1 MRHRKPLYVTLPL
14 AGLVISMSRL
24 LRLHWSDFTSV
35 AVAAG
40 RGFGRLAQLLMTHIE
55 RLYTA
60 VILLRF
66 DHDLL
71 TYLPRI
77 LREGREDCA
86 TSRRVVGGSC
96 GVLLTSETPR
106 PNYCLSQHQPS
117 TVSFFLSFFLSVS
130 LSLPPSVFLSRTQQA
145 WQTDGRTEELYKNHT
160 VQ

>member
-24 LRLHWSDFTSV
+24 LRLHWSDFTSDV

-40 RGFGRLAQLLMTHIE
+40 RGFGRLAQMLMTHTE

-66 DHDLL
+66 DLL

-77 LREGREDCA
+77 LREGQADCA
-86 TSRRVVGGSC
+86 TSRRVVVGSC
-96 GVLLTSETPR
+96 GVSLTSETPR

-117 TVSFFLSFFLSVS
+117 TVSFFLSLSVCLYLPLSSS
-130 LSLPPSVFLSRTQQA
+130 LSHKTALYTGV
-145 WQTDGRTEELYKNHT
+145 TDGRTEELYKNHT
-160 VQ
+160 LQ